1 MTCEAAPSDQADKV
15 RVDLDHSI
23 IDELRVLGGNELVDE
38 IVSLVCEDMSRSVGL
53 LDRALVDDDAS
64 SVVRFA
70 HTISGLCANIGAVGV
85 VEVAKEIEK
94 LASTGD
100 LSAAYV
106 LNDQLVARWYRAN
119 EVLATE
125 TGLSG
130 PG

>member
-1 MTCEAAPSDQADKV
+1 MTREAAPSDQAGMV
-15 RVDLDHSI
+15 GADLDHSI
-23 IDELRVLGGNELVDE
+23 IDELRVLGGTELVDD
-38 IVSLVCEDMSRSVGL
+38 IVSLVREDMSRSLGL

-85 VEVAKEIEK
+85 VEVAKELEN
-94 LASTGD
+94 LASTGE
-100 LSAAYV
+100 LSAAPV

-119 EVLATE
+119 EVLGTQ